1 MFDQTNILGEQHGQD
16 LVANPNPL
24 EVSLMIRRIIDKRK
38 AAIENVV
45 AKVGAT
51 AVEER
56 PDHAV
61 GPSWLDRP
69 EATNSSS
76 TQNPSEHRF
85 SLIVLA
91 VTHRNARRVMRPGD
105 LTEGVIPELAGSPLK
120 RRPLSRHLD
129 LCAVEGNAKVACKR
143 GHLLDLGRGFRPET
157 VIDRCN
163 ADRDAQL
170 DAQAMEHVHQGG

>member
-1 MFDQTNILGEQHGQD
+1 MFDQTDILGEQHGQD
-16 LVANPNPL
+16 LVANPDPL
-24 EVSLMIRRIIDKRK
+24 EVSLMIGRIIDERK
-38 AAIENVV
+38 TAIENVG

-76 TQNPSEHRF
+76 TQNPGEHRF
-85 SLIVLA
+85 SLVVLA
-91 VTHRNARRVMRPGD
+91 VTDRNAGRVVRSGD
-105 LTEGVIPELAGSPLK
+105 LTEGMIPELAGSPLK
-120 RRPLSRHLD
+120 RRPLSRDLD
-129 LCAVEGNAKVACKR
+129 PRAVEGNAKVACKR

-163 ADRDAQL
+163 ADRNAQL
-170 DAQAMEHVHQGG
+170 GPQAMEHVHQGG

>member
-1 MFDQTNILGEQHGQD
+1 MFDQTNILGEQHGQH

-24 EVSLMIRRIIDKRK
+24 EVSLVIRRVIDERK
-38 AAIENVV
+38 TAIENVG

-56 PDHAV
+56 PDDAV

-105 LTEGVIPELAGSPLK
+105 LTQSVIPELAGSPLK
-120 RRPLSRHLD
+120 RRPLSRDLD

-143 GHLLDLGRGFRPET
+143 GHVLDLGRGFRPET

-163 ADRDAQL
+163 TDRDAEL
-170 DAQAMEHVHQGG
+170 GAQAMEHVHQGG